1 MQQIYTKNTTEL
13 LIIINIDNIY
23 DFYILLYSQFRLSN
37 YELGKRNTQQFGNK
51 SKHVETYV
59 ERNKSNVLE
68 TAYYEKNVNSL
79 EHNIERKR
87 QKNI

>member
-1 MQQIYTKNTTEL
+1 M
-13 LIIINIDNIY
+13 
-23 DFYILLYSQFRLSN
+23 
-37 YELGKRNTQQFGNK
+37 
-51 SKHVETYV
+51 SKHI

>member
-37 YELGKRNTQQFGNK
+37 YELKEIRNSVTSRNM
-51 SKHVETYV
+51 SKHI